1 MTDGPD
7 VRAILAS
14 DRLFQGLPEAS
25 LDRLVTLVRPRPIAA
40 EKIVYREGDT
50 ANGCYVILEGT
61 LKVSRFAPDGD
72 ETFLAVVGGGD
83 VIGEMA
89 LVDRMPRSA
98 TVTTLRDCELGHI
111 ALDDFEKLA
120 VADQE
125 IYRHLS
131 RALSTRLRASNET
144 LTLQQRP
151 MDERLARLF
160 VRLADG
166 FGETLPDGRVLIRHK
181 FSQVQIGQMA
191 ACARENVSR
200 QLNQWRKD
208 QLILRVSGYYC
219 LEKPELVRD
228 IAKL

>member
-1 MTDGPD
+1 MTEAPD
-7 VRAILAS
+7 VKAILAG
-14 DRLFQGLPEAS
+14 DRLFHGLPDAS
-25 LDRLVTLVRPRPIAA
+25 LDRLAALVCPRQVPA

-50 ANGCYVILEGT
+50 ANGCYVIINGT

-72 ETFLAVVGGGD
+72 EVFLAVVGGGD

-98 TVTTLRDCELGHI
+98 TVTTLRDCDLGHI

-120 VADQE
+120 LGDQE

-131 RALSTRLRASNET
+131 RALSARLRASNDT

-160 VRLADG
+160 MRLADG

-200 QLNQWRKD
+200 QLKQWRQD
-208 QLILRVSGYYC
+208 RLISRVGGYYC
-219 LEKPELVRD
+219 LEQPDRIRD
-228 IAKL
+228 LAGP

>member
-1 MTDGPD
+1 MSDGPD

-25 LDRLVTLVRPRPIAA
+25 LDRLAALVRPRRVPT

-50 ANGCYVILEGT
+50 ANGCYVIIDGT

-72 ETFLAVVGGGD
+72 EIFLAVVGGGD

-98 TVTTLRDCELGHI
+98 TVTTLRDCELGHV
-111 ALDDFEKLA
+111 ALNDFEKLA

-160 VRLADG
+160 VHLADG
-166 FGETLPDGRVLIRHK
+166 FGETLPDGRILIRHK
-181 FSQVQIGQMA
+181 FSQVQLGQMA

-200 QLNQWRKD
+200 QLKQWRSD
-208 QLILRVSGYYC
+208 ELISRVSGYYC
-219 LEKPELVRD
+219 LEKPEQVRD
-228 IAKL
+228 IARL